1 MTLNWIDEEKFLKA
15 VQVNPDAELVDV
27 NVDGMNSFKMYRNFM
42 KYPDL
47 FGEIMEQF
55 PIISTQWR
63 KTGGFAPGWRQ
74 EIPPWAAATIVEKIR
89 EDVDFAPVRVFTNIF
104 NSEMPM
110 VQDSHMPHADT
121 FVDPEGGLNII
132 NFVFNL
138 WLNQGIGGTAF
149 WKYKGK
155 KYVAELTKEEYEEL
169 YPIEDKPVVTWRN
182 FRGDDDWELDT
193 IAPIEYNSCLIYD
206 GGFFHSPYIPEEAF
220 LDEYRYSLVGMGIR
234 DPKGVAND

>member
-74 EIPPWAAATIVEKIR
+74 EIPPWAAATSVEKIR

-169 YPIEDKPVVTWRN
+169 YPIEEKPVVTWRN

>member
-169 YPIEDKPVVTWRN
+169 YPIEEKPVVTWRN